1 MGQEQED
8 LGLFDT
14 IIYYLNNDGFEYEL
28 LEHDFIHSAQEAS
41 KVRGTKLSES
51 VKALIFEGTKIDDSK
66 ECIMALVSG
75 DKKVDS
81 NLLKQSAGFVKIK
94 LASPE
99 KVQEI
104 TGLTIGKIPPL
115 PFMFSLRGF
124 FDEAILDEEKIA
136 FSAASHYKSIRMK
149 PDDLLLLSQASKV
162 QISKN

>member
-1 MGQEQED
+1 MKEQED

-14 IIYYLNNDGFEYEL
+14 IIYYLDNDGFEYEV
-28 LEHDFIHSAQEAS
+28 LEHEFIHSAEEAS

-51 VKALIFEGTKIDDSK
+51 VKALVFEGTRSDDSK
-66 ECIMALVSG
+66 ECVMALVSG
-75 DKKVDS
+75 DKKVNS
-81 NLLKQSAGFVKIK
+81 NLLKQIAGFVKVK

-99 KVQEI
+99 QVQEI

-136 FSAASHYKSIRMK
+136 FSAASHYKSIKMR
-149 PDDLLLLSQASKV
+149 PDDLLLISGAQKSS
-162 QISKN
+162 ISKE